1 MDSDGSPVSP
11 RMSSCAKTSPIRV
24 LVLKPRARES
34 SSTSSRMTK
43 RLADFM
49 NGDAATDGVWVSKG

>member
-11 RMSSCAKTSPIRV
+11 RM
-24 LVLKPRARES
+24 
-34 SSTSSRMTK
+34 TK
-43 RLADFM
+43 RLACFM